1 MESTAIGGRRGG
13 DACPRPLFFVPG
25 ISPANRSYFARFPFA
40 SLSKIQRL
48 HFYSFASSV
57 APLFGHLRLPCRT
70 SCWTGRRAHAPRA
83 RPIARHGSSKL
94 GSLRS
99 AAEWSAPSTARG
111 RDSRSR
117 SSLRRQTDDKGG
129 SSIQIPIWRSLQR
142 LRGRSPSFG
151 AKGTRSSWTWTTCSP
166 SGAPPGTRGGTR

>member
-1 MESTAIGGRRGG
+1 MESTTIGGRRWG
-13 DACPRPLFFVPG
+13 DACPRHLFFVPG
-25 ISPANRSYFARFPFA
+25 ISPANRSYFACFA
-40 SLSKIQRL
+40 FQKIQRL
-48 HFYSFASSV
+48 HLYSFASSV
-57 APLFGHLRLPCRT
+57 APLFGPFAATLQDELLDD
-70 SCWTGRRAHAPRA
+70 GHAPRA

-99 AAEWSAPSTARG
+99 AAEWSAPSTARDLETHG
-111 RDSRSR
+111 VGQAGAFGD
-117 SSLRRQTDDKGG
+117 RQTTKGG
-129 SSIQIPIWRSLQR
+129 PSIQKPIWRSLKR